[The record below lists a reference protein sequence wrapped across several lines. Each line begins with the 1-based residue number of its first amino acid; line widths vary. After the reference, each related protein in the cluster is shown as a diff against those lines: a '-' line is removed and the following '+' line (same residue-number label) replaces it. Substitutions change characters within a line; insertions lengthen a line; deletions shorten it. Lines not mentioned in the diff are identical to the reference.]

1 MESMWSQFQNLN
13 GIILSKSTELLG
25 WYRIHCGDQCQTS
38 WASRNPIFEYQL
50 SWNLINAYQ
59 ELNFFIFKCGVFH
72 IISDFYLPLVLSQ
85 NSWPSRALTPDDE
98 DPYHGTWE
106 YFLRNLASAQTCRL
120 TSLLTVTG
128 KPKSDAIYIYLQYM
142 QNLR

>member
-59 ELNFFIFKCGVFH
+59 ELKFFIFKCGVFH
-72 IISDFYLPLVLSQ
+72 IISDFYLPLSRSSRNGISTSQ
-85 NSWPSRALTPDDE
+85 DWRSQVFSW
-98 DPYHGTWE
+98 GTWWWE
-106 YFLRNLASAQTCRL
+106 EQPTWYEFKVNISRHTNTGFEIWDFL
-120 TSLLTVTG
+120 
-128 KPKSDAIYIYLQYM
+128 K
-142 QNLR
+142 

>member
-72 IISDFYLPLVLSQ
+72 IISDFYLPLSMKWMFIVHDSFKCWTFQLCFKCWTFWIDEVSGIL
-85 NSWPSRALTPDDE
+85 NVSWA
-98 DPYHGTWE
+98 
-106 YFLRNLASAQTCRL
+106 
-120 TSLLTVTG
+120 TSV
-128 KPKSDAIYIYLQYM
+128 KMCMSSWSD
-142 QNLR
+142 